1 MKIKVVKSV
10 QSDCKSSLG
19 EDDRLKLVK
28 SNSNL
33 SVCTSYDKVVSEF
46 SYTETLTP
54 KRIYLKKEDDNED
67 ENKNLKII
75 NCSGRKKIFIN
86 KDRKADIKLIK
97 KDNK

>member
-1 MKIKVVKSV
+1 M
-10 QSDCKSSLG
+10 LWYN
-19 EDDRLKLVK
+19 KLLK
-28 SNSNL
+28 SNSSI
-33 SVCTSYDKVVSEF
+33 SVNSCEKVGSEF

-54 KRIYLKKEDDNED
+54 KRIYIKKNEEEVDD

-86 KDRKADIKLIK
+86 KDKRADIKLIK